1 MSRLLILKLFAH
13 IASHFCPGNGDIFI
27 NITDTSK
34 FLTKY
39 DNQLHVILD
48 FVILEAIINSQI
60 YHFKPTDKHSTD
72 KHSELPSV
80 LDNNYV

>member
-39 DNQLHVILD
+39 DNQSHVIFD

-60 YHFKPTDKHSTD
+60 YHFKPTDKHS
-72 KHSELPSV
+72 ELFSV
-80 LDNNYV
+80 LDYNYV